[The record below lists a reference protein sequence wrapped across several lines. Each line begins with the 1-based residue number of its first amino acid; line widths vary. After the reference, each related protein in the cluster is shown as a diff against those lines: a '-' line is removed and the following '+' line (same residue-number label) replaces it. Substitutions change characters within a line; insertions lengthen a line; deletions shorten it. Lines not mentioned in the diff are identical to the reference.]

1 MNKEE
6 VRKEAEA
13 EFRDGTETGDRVE
26 DTEPEKPLS
35 DQLAETLEEIEG
47 NRGSHVVTANSPD
60 LWALLTVLD
69 ENPERRAEFFE
80 RFNLSD
86 ADGKMNRS
94 AVLKRLVEH
103 GLRSTDPELLDVLQ
117 EAKQKQ
123 EQSDGVL

>member
-1 MNKEE
+1 MTDKDLEQLRDE
-6 VRKEAEA
+6 TTTGTRAENT
-13 EFRDGTETGDRVE
+13 D
-26 DTEPEKPLS
+26 PEKSLS
-35 DQLAETLEEIEG
+35 DQLAETLKEIEG

-103 GLRSTDPELLDVLQ
+103 GLRASDPDLLDAIQ

-123 EQSDGVL
+123 DQSDGVL